1 MAPKCNKGNTMKKL
15 GGGGRWTMVIALLYL
30 LAVASIVGVY
40 RLGFEQGQIA
50 ALSGEV
56 AK

>member
-1 MAPKCNKGNTMKKL
+1 MKKL